1 MMKNFKKYAA
11 EIFAVIMALIIFGI
25 PFYFVIINSFKSK
38 EESADLNM
46 LLPKSFH
53 IIENYKTVLQAQNGM
68 VIRAFFNS
76 TIITLLSISILILVC
91 SMAAFVMQR
100 RESKASPFINF
111 IVLAGLMIPPSIVP
125 TIWVLNKVGL
135 FKTLPGLILVEVALG
150 FPFSVLLYRGFIS
163 TIPREIDEAAFMDGC
178 GGFRLFFQI
187 IFPLLKPITSTVI
200 VLSSVNIFNDFTNP
214 LYFLPGAKNV
224 TVQLSLYNFTGMYL
238 TSWNLLFAD
247 VVLISIPTLILFIL
261 FNKKII
267 GGMTAGA
274 IKG

>member
-1 MMKNFKKYAA
+1 MMKNFKKFVI
-11 EIFAVIMALIIFGI
+11 EVFAVIMALIVFGI

-38 EESADLNM
+38 DEAADLNM
-46 LLPKSFH
+46 SLPKSFH
-53 IIENYKTVLQAQNGM
+53 IIENYKAVLQAQDGM
-68 VIRAFFNS
+68 VIRAFVNS
-76 TIITLLSISILILVC
+76 IVITVLSILILVLVC

-100 RESKASPFINF
+100 REGKASPFINF

-125 TIWVLNKVGL
+125 TIWVLSKVGL

-238 TSWNLLFAD
+238 SSWNLLFAD
-247 VVLISIPTLILFIL
+247 VVLISIPTLILFIF

-274 IKG
+274 VKG